1 MELGMSDR
9 LVIFGITGDLG
20 YKMTLPALFRLER
33 RGLLTV
39 PVLGVAFQDWTH
51 DEMAARARE
60 AITLNAGESF
70 DEAARSTR

>member
-1 MELGMSDR
+1 MELGESDR

-33 RGLLTV
+33 RGLLKV

-51 DEMAARARE
+51 EQLAARAKE
-60 AITLNAGESF
+60 AITLNSGEPF
-70 DEAARSTR
+70 D